1 MTKTAKEL
9 GEEREKRVRDAIE
22 LKVPDRVP
30 LIPFFEF
37 FPAFYAGITPQEAM
51 YDYDKAYHAYKKTIL
66 DFEPDM
72 YTGPAVFRSGP
83 ALEALDCKQI
93 RWPGHNLDANVMY
106 QYVEQEIM
114 SAEEYDEFINDPSDW
129 LLRKYI
135 PRIYGALEPF
145 SKLPGL
151 FDQFYY
157 YGAPSAG
164 LATMGTPEVQE
175 AFRALLKAARESLK
189 WVNHLVSFSNEMS
202 ELGFNPF
209 FFVATYA
216 PFDVIGDNFRGTREI
231 MLDMYRR
238 SDKLLE
244 ALESATEITIAMATR
259 RAAAGGIPIVFIPL
273 HKGADNFMSQEQYD
287 IFYWPFLKRL
297 IMGIIDAGL
306 LPYVYTEGSYTM
318 RLETISDV
326 PKGKVLYH
334 FEKVDLKKAKEI
346 LGDVA
351 CISGNVPNSLL
362 ATGSPQE
369 VKDYCKMLIDVVG
382 KGGGLIVDAAATIDE
397 AKPENIKAMMDF
409 TKEYGVYG

>member
-1 MTKTAKEL
+1 
-9 GEEREKRVRDAIE
+9 
-22 LKVPDRVP
+22 
-30 LIPFFEF
+30 
-37 FPAFYAGITPQEAM
+37 
-51 YDYDKAYHAYKKTIL
+51 
-66 DFEPDM
+66 
-72 YTGPAVFRSGP
+72 
-83 ALEALDCKQI
+83 
-93 RWPGHNLDANVMY
+93 
-106 QYVEQEIM
+106 
-114 SAEEYDEFINDPSDW
+114 
-129 LLRKYI
+129 
-135 PRIYGALEPF
+135 
-145 SKLPGL
+145 
-151 FDQFYY
+151 
-157 YGAPSAG
+157 
-164 LATMGTPEVQE
+164 
-175 AFRALLKAARESLK
+175 
-189 WVNHLVSFSNEMS
+189 
-202 ELGFNPF
+202 
-209 FFVATYA
+209 
-216 PFDVIGDNFRGTREI
+216 
-231 MLDMYRR
+231 
-238 SDKLLE
+238 LLE

-259 RAAAGGIPIVFIPL
+259 RASAGGIPIVFIPL